1 MNYYYAPSGSQQPDE
16 HTLLCGYSKVRRYGT
31 TQPPPAQ
38 FPASYI
44 NYVVQPND
52 TLQGIALKNDC
63 SVSSIVRANKLWS
76 LDDFHLKTSIRIPV
90 CDSSNSGCSTR
101 DQGRLSR
108 EVHKPLKI
116 NEDDSQESMKDIL
129 NRIDATIKSTTT
141 TVKKLER
148 ESTLDEMDRFHDERR
163 HSRPRQ
169 ISLPKILHSDYYSK
183 LS

>member
-1 MNYYYAPSGSQQPDE
+1 
-16 HTLLCGYSKVRRYGT
+16 VRRYGT
-31 TQPPPAQ
+31 TQPPPTQ
-38 FPASYI
+38 VPGSYI

-63 SVSSIVRANKLWS
+63 SVSSIIRANKLWS

-90 CDSSNSGCSTR
+90 CDNSNSGSSTK
-101 DQGRLSR
+101 DGRPNR
-108 EVHKPLKI
+108 EVQKPLERE
-116 NEDDSQESMKDIL
+116 EDHSQESMKDIL
-129 NRIDATIKSTTT
+129 NRIDATIRNTTT
-141 TVKKLER
+141 TVRNLER

-163 HSRPRQ
+163 QNRPRQ